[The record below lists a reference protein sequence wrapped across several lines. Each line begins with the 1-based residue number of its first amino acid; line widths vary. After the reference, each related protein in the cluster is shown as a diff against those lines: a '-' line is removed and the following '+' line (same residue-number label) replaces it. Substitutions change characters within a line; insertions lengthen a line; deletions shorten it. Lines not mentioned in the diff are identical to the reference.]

1 MQKEDGSILFQ
12 KGKFY
17 YIYIIAYRGRY
28 LILNE
33 QKFFSEF
40 SNVSPFNVSPFNQMY
55 GPSLE
60 DYFIDIQGINLKQLI
75 LCYSTIT

>member
-33 QKFFSEF
+33 HKFFSEF
-40 SNVSPFNVSPFNQMY
+40 SNISPLNKMY
-55 GPSLE
+55 HPSLE
-60 DYFIDIQGINLKQLI
+60 DYFIDIQNINFEQFI